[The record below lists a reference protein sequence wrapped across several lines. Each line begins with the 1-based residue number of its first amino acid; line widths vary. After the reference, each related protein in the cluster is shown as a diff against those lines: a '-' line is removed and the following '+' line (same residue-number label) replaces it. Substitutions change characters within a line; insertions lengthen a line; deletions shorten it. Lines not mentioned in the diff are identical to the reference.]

1 MAYLIKDV
9 ISQFDLDFKVA
20 PYGNGHINDTYV
32 ADCEPRYILQRINS
46 NVFKKPEEVME
57 NIARVCDFLRGKIA
71 AEGGDPDR
79 ETLSLIRTRDGK
91 DFYKASDVDYF
102 RVYKFIEDAY
112 SVDIPEDPSQFYSA
126 ARAFGKFQRL
136 LSDFPAE
143 KLHETIVD
151 FHNTGK
157 RYEIFENAVSA
168 DVKNRLEGVSA
179 EVEFVRSR
187 KGITTLITEG
197 MEKGIIPLRVAHNDT
212 KLNNVMLDSKTNT
225 GLCVVDLDTVMPGS
239 LLYDFGDA
247 LRTGANTAAEDETD
261 LSKVNFDLRMFEA
274 FAKGFWEELYGKLTT
289 EEIKLLPMSAVI
301 MTFECGMRFLTDYL
315 EGDTYFKI
323 HRENHNLDRA
333 RNQFKLV
340 EDMEKKLPEMETII
354 KKLLLK

>member
-46 NVFKKPEEVME
+46 NVFKNPEEVME
-57 NIARVCDFLRGKIA
+57 NIAAVCDFLRGKIA

-91 DFYKASDVDYF
+91 NYYKASDEDYF

-112 SVDIPEDPSQFYSA
+112 SVDIPENHEQFYSA

-143 KLHETIVD
+143 NLHETIVD
-151 FHNTGK
+151 FHNTEK
-157 RYEIFENAVSA
+157 RYENFENAVKA
-168 DVKNRLEGVSA
+168 DAKKRLKTVA
-179 EVEFVRSR
+179 DEVEFVRSR
-187 KGITTLITEG
+187 KGITTLITDC
-197 MEKGIIPLRVAHNDT
+197 MEKGIIPLRVTHNDT
-212 KLNNVMLDSKTNT
+212 KLNNVMLDSKSDA

-261 LSKVNFDLRMFEA
+261 LSRVIFDLGMFEA
-274 FAKGFWEELYGKLTT
+274 FAKGFLEELCGKITS
-289 EEIKLLPMSAVI
+289 EEIKLLPMSAII

-315 EGDTYFKI
+315 EGDTYFKT

-340 EDMEKKLPEMETII
+340 EDMEKKIPEMETII

>member
-9 ISQFDLDFKVA
+9 ISQFDLEFKVE

-46 NVFKKPEEVME
+46 NVFKKPDEVME
-57 NIARVCDFLRGKIA
+57 NIARVCDFLREKIA

-91 DFYKASDVDYF
+91 DFYKASNNDYF

-112 SVDIPEDPSQFYSA
+112 SVDIPENPGQFYNA

-136 LSDFPAE
+136 LSDFPAD

-157 RYEIFENAVSA
+157 RYDNFEKAVSKNKKKR
-168 DVKNRLEGVSA
+168 VKNAADEI
-179 EVEFVRSR
+179 EFVRNR
-187 KGITTLITEG
+187 KNITTLITDG
-197 MEKGIIPLRVAHNDT
+197 MEKGIIPLRVTHNDT
-212 KLNNVMLDSKTNT
+212 KLNNVMLDSKTGA

-247 LRTGANTAAEDETD
+247 LRAGANTAAEDETD
-261 LSKVNFDLRMFEA
+261 LSKVKFDLRMFES

-289 EEIKLLPMSAVI
+289 EEIKFLPMSAVI

-323 HRENHNLDRA
+323 HRPDHNLDRA

-340 EDMEKKLPEMETII
+340 EDMEKKLPEMEEII
-354 KKLLLK
+354 NKLLLK